1 MTVFDLMAKI
11 GLDTSGYDS
20 GLAKAKEKFSAFGSG
35 VASGAKS
42 IATATLN
49 AAKKAGEL
57 GAALLKSSVSAG
69 ANFDASMAQ
78 VAATMGK
85 TVDEIQD
92 LREFAQKMGAETVFS
107 ASQAA
112 EALNY
117 MALAGYD
124 ASKSMEMLPAVLD
137 LAASGGIDLARASDM
152 VTDAQSALGLSTE
165 ETFVMIDQ
173 LAKTASTTNTSVEQL
188 GDAILTVGANAK
200 TVKGGTQEI
209 AQVLGL
215 LADASIKGSEGGTH
229 LRNILLQMTPKTD
242 AAAAAWER
250 LGVNAYDAEG
260 NMRSLSSIF
269 QELSAAMQGMSDQ
282 ERTDTISAMFNVT
295 DLAAVNTLLDTSV
308 DRWNAVDE
316 AIANAS
322 GSAKAMANTQ
332 LDNLQGDIT
341 LFKSAWEGLQ
351 IAISDEVT
359 PALRKF
365 VQFGATQVSNLSK
378 ALKEGGLGGA
388 FKYVLS
394 TIKDLGN
401 KAKEAFLKMAP
412 QIAAAVPTIIESL
425 ISGFEGN
432 VKLIVGIATALLDGL
447 KVGITENL
455 PTLLESAIA
464 IVTSVSNFLRESF
477 PQMIPAL
484 IDLVMKMGV
493 MLSDPNT
500 LVPLLDAAIEIILA
514 LVEGILYSLPTLLDQ
529 ADVIISNLLDA
540 LIVAVPK
547 LLNAAKEIV
556 AMLVAGI
563 VDNLD
568 KILALGVTLV
578 MKIAE
583 GIYTWGHKLYTT
595 AVDAVTEIKD
605 GFSEGIQAA
614 KEWGSD
620 LIDNFIGGIKEKWE
634 NLKNTITE
642 MAQMVQDFIGFSE
655 PKMGPLSNFHTYAPD
670 MMDLFAKGIKDNKHK
685 ITGELSTALYG
696 VESTITNVNAG
707 MRGGYGNITN
717 NIHISG
723 ATFANGYDTYR
734 TAEEI
739 SRNLKQLQ
747 IRDMRAIGGY

>member
-35 VASGAKS
+35 VTAGAKS

-209 AQVLGL
+209 TQVLGL

-282 ERTDTISAMFNVT
+282 ERTDTISAMFNIT

-351 IAISDEVT
+351 IAISDKVT

-365 VQFGATQVSNLSK
+365 VQFGSTQVSNLSK

-412 QIAAAVPTIIESL
+412 QIAAAVPTIIEGL

-432 VKLIVGIATALLDGL
+432 VKLIVGIAMALLDGL

-556 AMLVAGI
+556 AMLVAGV

-605 GFSEGIQAA
+605 GFSSGIEAA

-634 NLKNTITE
+634 NLKNTVTE

-696 VESTITNVNAG
+696 VENTITNVNAG

>member
-35 VASGAKS
+35 VTSGAKS

-92 LREFAQKMGAETVFS
+92 LREFAQKMGAETTFS

-282 ERTDTISAMFNVT
+282 ERTDTISAMFNIT

-365 VQFGATQVSNLSK
+365 VQFGSTQVSNLSK

-412 QIAAAVPTIIESL
+412 QIAVAVPTIIEGL

-432 VKLIVGIATALLDGL
+432 VKLIVGIAMALLDGL

-556 AMLVAGI
+556 AMLVAGV

-595 AVDAVTEIKD
+595 AVDAVNEIKE
-605 GFSEGIQAA
+605 GFNGGIEAA

-620 LIDNFIGGIKEKWE
+620 LIDNFIGGIKAKWE
-634 NLKNTITE
+634 NLKNTVIE

-696 VESTITNVNAG
+696 VENTITSVNAG
-707 MRGGYGNITN
+707 MHGGYGNITN

-734 TAEEI
+734 IAEEI

-747 IRDMRAIGGY
+747 IRDMRAVGGY

>member
-35 VASGAKS
+35 VTSGAKS

-92 LREFAQKMGAETVFS
+92 LREFALKMGAETNFS

-124 ASKSMEMLPAVLD
+124 ASKSMKMLPTVLD

-209 AQVLGL
+209 TQVLGL

-282 ERTDTISAMFNVT
+282 ERTDTLSAMFNIT

-316 AIANAS
+316 AIANAE

-341 LFKSAWEGLQ
+341 LFTSAWEGLQ
-351 IAISDEVT
+351 IAISDKVT

-365 VQFGATQVSNLSK
+365 VQFGSTQVSNLSK

-432 VKLIVGIATALLDGL
+432 VKLIVGIAMALLDGL

-556 AMLVAGI
+556 AMLVAGV

-605 GFSEGIQAA
+605 GFSEGIEAA

-634 NLKNTITE
+634 NLKNTVTE

-696 VESTITNVNAG
+696 VESTITSVNAG

-747 IRDMRAIGGY
+747 IRDMRAVGGY

>member
-20 GLAKAKEKFSAFGSG
+20 GLAKAKDKFSAFGSG

-42 IATATLN
+42 VATATLN
-49 AAKKAGEL
+49 AAKKVGEL

-85 TVDEIQD
+85 TVDEIQN
-92 LREFAQKMGAETVFS
+92 LREFAQKMGAETTFS

-112 EALNY
+112 DALNY

-124 ASKSMEMLPAVLD
+124 AEKSMSMLPAVLD

-269 QELSAAMQGMSDQ
+269 QELSVAMQGMSDQ

-308 DRWNAVDE
+308 ERWNAVDE
-316 AIANAS
+316 AIANAE

-365 VQFGATQVSNLSK
+365 VQFGSTQVSNLSK

-432 VKLIVGIATALLDGL
+432 VKLIVGIAMALLDGF

-455 PTLLESAIA
+455 PTLLESATA

-484 IDLVMKMGV
+484 IDIVMKMGI

-500 LVPLLDAAIEIILA
+500 LIPLLDAAIEIILA

-556 AMLVAGI
+556 AMLIAGV

-568 KILALGVTLV
+568 RILALGVTLV
-578 MKIAE
+578 TKIIE
-583 GIYTWGHKLYTT
+583 GIYTLGHKLYMT
-595 AVDAVTEIKD
+595 AVDAVTQIKD
-605 GFSEGIQAA
+605 GFSSGIEAA
-614 KEWGSD
+614 KQWGSD

-634 NLKNTITE
+634 NLKNTVIE

-685 ITGELSTALYG
+685 ITGELSSALYG
-696 VESTITNVNAG
+696 VENTITSVNAG

>member
-35 VASGAKS
+35 VTAGAKS

-209 AQVLGL
+209 TQVLGL

-282 ERTDTISAMFNVT
+282 ERTDTISAMFNIT

-351 IAISDEVT
+351 IAISDKVT

-365 VQFGATQVSNLSK
+365 VQFGSTQVSNLSK

-394 TIKDLGN
+394 TIKELGN

-412 QIAAAVPTIIESL
+412 QIAAAVPTIIEGL

-432 VKLIVGIATALLDGL
+432 VKLIVGIAMALLDGL

-556 AMLVAGI
+556 AMLVAGV

-605 GFSEGIQAA
+605 GFSEGVEAA

-620 LIDNFIGGIKEKWE
+620 LINNFIDGIKEKWE
-634 NLKNTITE
+634 NLKNTVTE

-685 ITGELSTALYG
+685 VTGELSTALYG
-696 VESTITNVNAG
+696 VENTITSVNAG

>member
-20 GLAKAKEKFSAFGSG
+20 GLAKAKDKFSAFGSG
-35 VASGAKS
+35 VTAGAKS

-78 VAATMGK
+78 VAATMRK

-173 LAKTASTTNTSVEQL
+173 LAKAASTTNTSVEQL

-209 AQVLGL
+209 TQVLGL

-269 QELSAAMQGMSDQ
+269 QELSVAMQGMSDQ
-282 ERTDTISAMFNVT
+282 ERTDTISAMFNIT
-295 DLAAVNTLLDTSV
+295 DLAAVNTLLDTSAE
-308 DRWNAVDE
+308 RWNAVDE

-322 GSAKAMANTQ
+322 DSAKAMANTQ

-351 IAISDEVT
+351 IAISDKVT

-365 VQFGATQVSNLSK
+365 VQFGSTQVSNLSK

-412 QIAAAVPTIIESL
+412 QIAAAVPTIIEGL

-432 VKLIVGIATALLDGL
+432 VKLIVGIAMALLDGL

-556 AMLVAGI
+556 AMLVAGV

-605 GFSEGIQAA
+605 GFSSGVEAA

-620 LIDNFIGGIKEKWE
+620 LIENFIGGIKEKWE
-634 NLKNTITE
+634 NLKNTVTE

-696 VESTITNVNAG
+696 VENTITSVNTG

>member
-20 GLAKAKEKFSAFGSG
+20 GLAKAKEKFGAFGSG
-35 VASGAKS
+35 VTAGAKS

-173 LAKTASTTNTSVEQL
+173 LAKTASITNTSVEQL

-209 AQVLGL
+209 TQVLGL

-282 ERTDTISAMFNVT
+282 ERTDTISAMFNIT

-341 LFKSAWEGLQ
+341 LFTSAWEGLQ
-351 IAISDEVT
+351 IAISDKVT

-365 VQFGATQVSNLSK
+365 VQFGSTQVSNLSK

-394 TIKDLGN
+394 TIKELGN

-432 VKLIVGIATALLDGL
+432 VKLIVGIAMALLDGL

-529 ADVIISNLLDA
+529 ADVIITQLMDA
-540 LIVAVPK
+540 IIVAVPK

-556 AMLVAGI
+556 AMVAGGI
-563 VDNLD
+563 LANLD

-578 MKIAE
+578 MKFAE

-595 AVDAVTEIKD
+595 AVEAVTEIKD
-605 GFSEGIQAA
+605 GFSEGVEAA

-634 NLKNTITE
+634 NLKNTVIE

-696 VESTITNVNAG
+696 VENTITSVNAG

>member
-35 VASGAKS
+35 VTSGAKS

-78 VAATMGK
+78 VASTMGK

-209 AQVLGL
+209 TQVLGL

-282 ERTDTISAMFNVT
+282 ERTDTISAMFNIT

-316 AIANAS
+316 AIANAE

-351 IAISDEVT
+351 IAISDKVT

-365 VQFGATQVSNLSK
+365 VQFGSTQVSNLSK
-378 ALKEGGLGGA
+378 ALEEGGLGGA
-388 FKYVLS
+388 FKYILS
-394 TIKDLGN
+394 TIKDLGD

-432 VKLIVGIATALLDGL
+432 VKFIVGIAIALLDGL

-493 MLSDPNT
+493 MLSDPET
-500 LVPLLDAAIEIILA
+500 LGTLIDAALAIIIALADGLIESLPELLDKAPEIVQN
-514 LVEGILYSLPTLLDQ
+514 LVDTITEN
-529 ADVIISNLLDA
+529 A
-540 LIVAVPK
+540 PK
-547 LLNAAKEIV
+547 LLDSAWELIKKLAS
-556 AMLVAGI
+556 GI
-563 VDNLD
+563 EDNLD
-568 KILALGVTLV
+568 EIVESGGEIITSLL
-578 MKIAE
+578 E
-583 GIYTWGHKLYTT
+583 GIGEL
-595 AVDAVTEIKD
+595 AVDVYEKGKEIFNFLKD
-605 GFSEGIQAA
+605 GVVEKVDEA

-620 LIDNFIGGIKEKWE
+620 MIDNFISGLEEKWE
-634 NLKNTITE
+634 NLKSKVSDIAQTIK
-642 MAQMVQDFIGFSE
+642 DFIGFSE

-685 ITGELSTALYG
+685 ITSELSTALYG
-696 VESTITNVNAG
+696 VENTITSVNAS

-723 ATFANGYDTYR
+723 AAFANGYDTYR

>member
-20 GLAKAKEKFSAFGSG
+20 GLAKAKDKFSAFGSG
-35 VASGAKS
+35 VTAGAKS

-78 VAATMGK
+78 VASTMGK

-173 LAKTASTTNTSVEQL
+173 LAKAASTTNTSVEQL

-209 AQVLGL
+209 TQVLGL

-269 QELSAAMQGMSDQ
+269 QELSVAMQGMSDQ
-282 ERTDTISAMFNVT
+282 ERTDTISAMFNIT
-295 DLAAVNTLLDTSV
+295 DLAAVNTLLDTSAE
-308 DRWNAVDE
+308 RWNAVDE

-322 GSAKAMANTQ
+322 DSAKAMANTQ

-351 IAISDEVT
+351 IAISDKVT

-365 VQFGATQVSNLSK
+365 VQFGSTQVSNLSK

-412 QIAAAVPTIIESL
+412 QIAAAVPTIIEGL

-432 VKLIVGIATALLDGL
+432 VKLIVGIAMALLDGL

-556 AMLVAGI
+556 AMLVAGV

-605 GFSEGIQAA
+605 GFSSGIEAA
-614 KEWGSD
+614 KQWGSD

-634 NLKNTITE
+634 NLKNTVTE

-696 VESTITNVNAG
+696 VESTITSVNAG
-707 MRGGYGNITN
+707 ARGYGNITN

>member
-35 VASGAKS
+35 VTSGAKS

-209 AQVLGL
+209 TQVLGL

-269 QELSAAMQGMSDQ
+269 QELSVAMQGMSDQ

-308 DRWNAVDE
+308 ERWNAVDE
-316 AIANAS
+316 AIANAE

-365 VQFGATQVSNLSK
+365 VQFGSTQVSNLSK

-412 QIAAAVPTIIESL
+412 QIAAAVPTIIEGL

-432 VKLIVGIATALLDGL
+432 VKLIVGIAMALLDGL

-556 AMLVAGI
+556 AMIVAGV

-620 LIDNFIGGIKEKWE
+620 LINNFIDGIKEKWE
-634 NLKNTITE
+634 NLKNTVVE

-696 VESTITNVNAG
+696 VENTITSANAG

-747 IRDMRAIGGY
+747 IRDMRAVGGY

>member
-35 VASGAKS
+35 VTSGAKS

-209 AQVLGL
+209 TQVLGL

-269 QELSAAMQGMSDQ
+269 QELSVAMQGMSDQ

-308 DRWNAVDE
+308 ERWNAVDE
-316 AIANAS
+316 AIANAE

-365 VQFGATQVSNLSK
+365 VQFGSTQVSNLSK

-412 QIAAAVPTIIESL
+412 QIAAAVPTIIEGL

-432 VKLIVGIATALLDGL
+432 VKLIVGIAMALLDGL

-556 AMLVAGI
+556 AMLVAGV

-620 LIDNFIGGIKEKWE
+620 LINNFIDGIKEKWE
-634 NLKNTITE
+634 NLKNTVVE

-696 VESTITNVNAG
+696 VENTITSANAG

-747 IRDMRAIGGY
+747 IRDMRAVGGY

>member
-35 VASGAKS
+35 VTSGAKS

-92 LREFAQKMGAETVFS
+92 LREFAQKMGAETTFS

-112 EALNY
+112 DALNY

-124 ASKSMEMLPAVLD
+124 AEKSMSMLPAVLD

-209 AQVLGL
+209 TQVLGL

-269 QELSAAMQGMSDQ
+269 QELSVAMQGMSDQ
-282 ERTDTISAMFNVT
+282 ERTDTLSAMFNVT

-308 DRWNAVDE
+308 NRWNAVDE

-365 VQFGATQVSNLSK
+365 VQFGSTQVSNLSK

-412 QIAAAVPTIIESL
+412 QIAAAVPTIIEGL

-432 VKLIVGIATALLDGL
+432 VKLIVGIAMALLDGL

-556 AMLVAGI
+556 AMLVAGV

-568 KILALGVTLV
+568 KILALGATLV

-605 GFSEGIQAA
+605 GFSEGVQAA

-696 VESTITNVNAG
+696 VESTITSVNAG

-747 IRDMRAIGGY
+747 IRDMRAVGGY

>member
-1 MTVFDLMAKI
+1 MTVFDLMARI

-20 GLAKAKEKFSAFGSG
+20 GLAKAKDKFSAFGSG

-42 IATATLN
+42 VATATLN
-49 AAKKAGEL
+49 AAKKVGEL

-92 LREFAQKMGAETVFS
+92 LREFAQKMGAETTFS

-112 EALNY
+112 DALNY

-124 ASKSMEMLPAVLD
+124 AEKSMSMLPAVLD

-215 LADASIKGSEGGTH
+215 LADASIKGAEGGTH

-269 QELSAAMQGMSDQ
+269 QELSVAMQGMSDQ

-308 DRWNAVDE
+308 ERWNAVDE
-316 AIANAS
+316 AIANAE

-351 IAISDEVT
+351 IAISDKVT

-365 VQFGATQVSNLSK
+365 VQFGSTQVSNLSE

-388 FKYVLS
+388 FEYVLS
-394 TIKDLGN
+394 TLQNLGTKVKDVFTEMAP
-401 KAKEAFLKMAP
+401 KIKEAIP
-412 QIAAAVPTIIESL
+412 NIIESL
-425 ISGFEGN
+425 VNGFSERFDLILN
-432 VKLIVGIATALLDGL
+432 VATVLLDGL
-447 KVGITENL
+447 KNGITENL
-455 PTLLESAIA
+455 PLILETALKIILSLADFITQSLPEIIPTIVSIILE
-464 IVTSVSNFLRESF
+464 IVTILTDPETLGT
-477 PQMIPAL
+477 L
-484 IDLVMKMGV
+484 IDAALAIIIALADG
-493 MLSDPNT
+493 LIESLPE
-500 LVPLLDAAIEIILA
+500 LLDKAPEIVQN
-514 LVEGILYSLPTLLDQ
+514 LVDTITEN
-529 ADVIISNLLDA
+529 A
-540 LIVAVPK
+540 PK
-547 LLNAAKEIV
+547 LLDSAWELIEKLAS
-556 AMLVAGI
+556 GI
-563 VDNLD
+563 EDNLD
-568 KILALGVTLV
+568 EIVESGGEIITSLL
-578 MKIAE
+578 E
-583 GIYTWGHKLYTT
+583 GIGEL
-595 AVDAVTEIKD
+595 AVDVYEKGKEIFNFLKD
-605 GFSEGIQAA
+605 GVVEKVDEA

-620 LIDNFIGGIKEKWE
+620 MIDNFISGLEEKWE
-634 NLKNTITE
+634 NLKSKVSDIAQTIK
-642 MAQMVQDFIGFSE
+642 DFIGFSE

-696 VESTITNVNAG
+696 VENTITSVNAG